1 MTKRVTLIDYGI
13 GNLLSVSRAFEAC
26 GAEVLQT
33 ENPAD
38 IAASDYLVLPGVGA
52 FADGMRELESRGLVE
67 PVRAACKSG
76 KPVLGICLGMQMLFT
91 ESDEHHLTAGLG
103 VIPGR
108 VQAIP
113 NDAGNGRWRKTP
125 HIGWSELLPPCGV
138 PSWQDGLLAG
148 LGEHPAGYFV
158 HSFACAPASRD
169 DLIAECEYEGTRV
182 CAVVRHGNVHGCQ
195 FHPEK
200 SGPVGLMII
209 KNFLWLSGQSPR

>member
-38 IAASDYLVLPGVGA
+38 IAAAEYLVLPGVGA
-52 FADGMRELESRGLVE
+52 FADGMSELENRGLVE
-67 PVRAACKSG
+67 PIRAACASG

-91 ESDEHHLTAGLG
+91 ESDEHHLCTGLG

-108 VQAIP
+108 VEAIP

-125 HIGWSELLPPCGV
+125 HIGWSELLPPV
-138 PSWQDGLLAG
+138 SFPHWRDGLMAG
-148 LGEHPAGYFV
+148 LGDHPAGYFV
-158 HSFACAPASRD
+158 HSFSCVPTKRD
-169 DLIAECEYEGTRV
+169 ALLAECEYEGIRI
-182 CAVVRHGNVHGCQ
+182 CAAVRQGNVLGCQ

-200 SGPVGLMII
+200 SGAIGLRIVA
-209 KNFLWLSGQSPR
+209 NFITL